1 MVCAHLIERVDAE
14 VRWHE
19 ELAARIPKIAAD
31 FREGVGAPQQLSNQD
46 QGGTGQ

>member
-1 MVCAHLIERVDAE
+1 

-31 FREGVGAPQQLSNQD
+31 FREGVGAPQQLSRAD
-46 QGGTGQ
+46 QEGAGQ